1 MPVDT
6 NTIQVIIQGG
16 AVGLLLVFGFLGYKL
31 SRLLLS
37 FGQEMLLNHVQHLTD
52 EMGRVV
58 DSVDRLTEAVLTG
71 SRPKRKTKIITTKT
85 MADAPVN
92 RIRRV
97 ITYSDQLDRSK
108 PDFKISPGRIRVRS
122 RSPGLRGRRSKP
134 GRLELRASVGRR
146 CTYTG
151 RGRWGRSP
159 R

>member
-37 FGQEMLLNHVQHLTD
+37 FGQEMLLNHIQHLTD

-71 SRPKRKTKIITTKT
+71 SRPKRKTKK
-85 MADAPVN
+85 D
-92 RIRRV
+92 
-97 ITYSDQLDRSK
+97 
-108 PDFKISPGRIRVRS
+108 
-122 RSPGLRGRRSKP
+122 
-134 GRLELRASVGRR
+134 
-146 CTYTG
+146 
-151 RGRWGRSP
+151 
-159 R
+159 